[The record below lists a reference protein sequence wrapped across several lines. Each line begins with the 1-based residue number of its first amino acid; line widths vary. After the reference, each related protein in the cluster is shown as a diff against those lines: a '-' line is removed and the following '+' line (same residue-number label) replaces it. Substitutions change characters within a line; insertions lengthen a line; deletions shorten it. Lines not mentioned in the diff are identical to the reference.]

1 MFIGG
6 ITEIAKM
13 KISRLTNHLPL
24 YAWEDRS
31 FIQEGVDDF
40 TIYMILRNYRLSFG
54 VCSKRGI

>member
-1 MFIGG
+1 M
-6 ITEIAKM
+6 EVAKM

-31 FIQEGVDDF
+31 FVQEGVDDV

-54 VCSKRGI
+54 LCSKRGI